1 MFWLGF
7 GIGAYTTIVIE
18 FIALVILAIKRGHK
32 K

>member
-7 GIGAYTTIVIE
+7 GIGIYTLIVAE
-18 FIALVILAIKRGHK
+18 FIALVILAIKWGRK